1 MTPPGYKLDYKP
13 NKLWI
18 NRSLKNIS
26 RQETPNSVGGNEQV
40 MYDNVDEDVD
50 DDDDDDDDDGAADD
64 DDGAADDDDDD
75 NAKSC

>member
-50 DDDDDDDDDGAADD
+50 DDDDDDDGAADD
-64 DDGAADDDDDD
+64 DDGAADDDDD